1 MPVQH
6 PLSEYHSSDRPMSDR
21 LFLVRHGRTAGNV
34 SQVLTGGADDPLDE
48 VGQAQ
53 AQAAAQW
60 FAAQNLEAPRVYTS
74 PFLRARQTGSAIAQ
88 AFSSDITVLDG
99 LQEIAP
105 GNWQGRPYADMLT
118 HAHELVRPD
127 GSFGFPGGESLSE
140 VAERFQAAL
149 TPALAEAGTPIVVAH
164 GGSLVAFL
172 TALLGANVQEA
183 WLDGRYAHAN
193 TAITEL
199 HWLEQGWQPVM
210 IASTTHLANHA

>member
-1 MPVQH
+1 MPAQR
-6 PLSEYHSSDRPMSDR
+6 PLSEHVHTDR

-74 PFLRARQTGSAIAQ
+74 PFLRARQTGTAIAQ

-118 HAHELVRPD
+118 HANELARPD

-140 VAERFQAAL
+140 VAERFGAAL

-172 TALLGANVQEA
+172 TDLMGANVQAA

-199 HWLEQGWQPVM
+199 HWLEQSWQPVR
-210 IASTTHLANHA
+210 IASVEHLKEFEPKVQ